1 MADLDQLMQPV
12 SADNVAGP
20 DLSYD
25 PRRQEIEGAF
35 EAAKLAES
43 GEGTAPDWPAV
54 TRSIVELSGLSKDAW
69 LAVYLARAGAWNQDL
84 TQVALGCAYLAGM
97 FETWWD
103 AVHPS
108 LADYGYQGRKGAC
121 ESFVGFGEFLRPL
134 KHVTLVSHHRFGQFN
149 GEQIEQF
156 AKDEAAENIG
166 LFRAAVADTEP
177 ADISKAVDLL
187 QEIRTSIGRIDA
199 VMTAKAEGDTGT
211 NFATTYETLDSM
223 RNALVTL
230 TGVAE
235 PVASPDAQAQ
245 TAGDSDVGGAPTAS
259 LAIDSRAA
267 VIRAMESIISY
278 YSRHEPGSPIPLV
291 LARAKGWVDMDFLSI
306 LNDINPG
313 AAGEAKRVLSRAE
326 PEEEIKSD

>member
-12 SADNVAGP
+12 AADNVAGP

-35 EAAKLAES
+35 EAARQAEA

-54 TRSIVELSGLSKDAW
+54 SRSIIELSGLSKDAW
-69 LAVYLARAGAWNQDL
+69 LAAYLARAGAWGQDL
-84 TQVALGCAYLAGM
+84 PQVALGCAYLAGM

-108 LADYGYQGRKGAC
+108 LADYGFQGRKGAC
-121 ESFVGFGEFLRPL
+121 ESFVGFAEFLRPL
-134 KHVTLVSHHRFGQFN
+134 RHVALVSHHRFGQFN

-166 LFRAAVADTEP
+166 LFRAAIADTEP
-177 ADISKAVDLL
+177 ADISRSIELL
-187 QEIRTSIGRIDA
+187 QEIRNSISRVDA

-211 NFATTYETLDSM
+211 NFAATYETIDSV
-223 RNALVTL
+223 RNALMTL
-230 TGVAE
+230 TGVADE
-235 PVASPDAQAQ
+235 ATDSESPAA
-245 TAGDSDVGGAPTAS
+245 AAADSAANGTPAAS

-313 AAGEAKRVLSRAE
+313 AAGEAKRVLTRTE
-326 PEEEIKSD
+326 PDE